1 MPSTTAIGR
10 EAESAAAQYLVDHGF
25 TIVATN
31 WRTRWCE
38 IDIVAIKNNVTYFVE
53 SKYRAKNSW
62 GGGLDYI
69 TRVKLRQMH
78 FAAQFWTATHKTAD
92 YRLCAIALTGTPP
105 HVTDWVDSIE

>member
-1 MPSTTAIGR
+1 MPSTTATGR
-10 EAESAAAQYLVDHGF
+10 EAEAAAAQYLVDRGF

-38 IDIVAIKNNVTYFVE
+38 IDIVAIKNNITYFVE
-53 SKYRAKNSW
+53 SKYRATNNW

-69 TRVKLRQMH
+69 TGAKLRQMH

-92 YRLCAIALTGTPP
+92 YRLSAIALTGNPP
-105 HVTDWVDSIE
+105 QVTDWVESIE